1 MKFKKYLFAVLFLS
15 VFLVSQNLISC
26 KKLTDEPQ
34 NVNPQNSSSEN
45 NEDPLSDFSK
55 DKDLSNS
62 KFMYTLD
69 SNSSI
74 TLENLKQGQIIL
86 YANFNKGTST
96 ILQENVRAKLSSSS
110 NLNTSST
117 KVVPFS
123 QSSNSLLNNF
133 NLRFASNASNNQ
145 NQQVPKIKH
154 FVPKVSNSKL
164 LENARKNSF
173 RSVSSRAA
181 VKSEPVKI
189 SDFKV
194 GTSTDASK
202 RDIFID
208 VDENLS
214 KYEKRESYL
223 RAIGY
228 HKDGKGY
235 SDADPDKP
243 QDATPICLVWVP
255 NDFWDVSNSK
265 GDKINSTVAHSLAKK
280 FATYCPLEREIF
292 GEESDY
298 LLDSQG
304 NFLEQTM
311 DRISETGNFINIV
324 VYDIGDDY
332 NKEDVEPCGVV
343 GYFYSKDY
351 FETGKYSGDDEILNY
366 TNMGKYFY
374 IDSPYCNLVSTAN
387 YYDGDEK
394 LYGGTGDVSG
404 TAITTLFHEF
414 QHMINWNTKT
424 YQDLEPSAWYD
435 ETLSMLA
442 EDVLATYLGI
452 ENSDDAVW
460 NTRIPNY
467 NEYYFYSALDEY
479 RNDEYAVYSYGTGY
493 ALGSYVARNYGGISL
508 IKEIS
513 QNKAVDMNSIV
524 QAIKKVKNEDVSALQ
539 LYKEVIAASV
549 FRDGIQ
555 KNSKKYDFATNNSL
569 PSFYKEVSETIGGN
583 SYTLKPISAFCDDYA
598 YPYDDY
604 GIGDYYSGPKLLA
617 NGLVLPEKEGLA
629 GHRFN
634 LHFAGEVSSNG
645 NVTLNFTSSS
655 GNVDSNE
662 QILVFVQ
669 DAFSN
674 VVSD

>member
-1 MKFKKYLFAVLFLS
+1 MKYLRKCFFAVLFLS

-26 KKLTDEPQ
+26 KRLTDEPQ
-34 NVNPQNSSSEN
+34 NVNPQNPSSEN
-45 NEDPLSDFSK
+45 SGDQLVDFSK
-55 DKDLSNS
+55 EQDLSNS

-69 SNSSI
+69 QNTSSI
-74 TLENLKQGQIIL
+74 TLQNLTAGQIVL
-86 YANFNKGTST
+86 WANFNIGTSK
-96 ILQENVRAKLSSSS
+96 ISEENVRAKLASSS

-117 KVVPFS
+117 KVVPYS
-123 QSSNSLLNNF
+123 PQENSYDF
-133 NLRFASNASNNQ
+133 DSNLRSVSKSANSANQ
-145 NQQVPKIKH
+145 KFPKIKH
-154 FVPKVSNSKL
+154 FVPPVSNQKL
-164 LENARKNSF
+164 LEKAKTNSF
-173 RSVSSRAA
+173 RSVSSRVAI
-181 VKSEPVKI
+181 KSEPVKI
-189 SDFKV
+189 SDFTV
-194 GTSTDASK
+194 GSSK

-208 VDENLS
+208 IDENVS

-235 SDADPDKP
+235 SDVDSDKP

-255 NDFWDVSNSK
+255 NDFYDASNSK
-265 GDKINSTVAHSLAKK
+265 GDKINSKVAQSIAKK
-280 FATYCPLEREIF
+280 FAAYCPLEREIF

-298 LLDSQG
+298 LLNSQG
-304 NFLEQTM
+304 ELYDQTM

-332 NKEDVEPCGVV
+332 DKEDVEPCGVV

-351 FETGKYSGDDEILNY
+351 FETGSYSGDDEILNY

-374 IDSPYCNLVSTAN
+374 IDSPFCNLVSSASS
-387 YYDGDEK
+387 YAEDSV

-442 EDVLATYLGI
+442 EDVLATHLGI
-452 ENSDDAVW
+452 QDSDDAVY

-467 NEYYFYSALDEY
+467 NEYYYYSALDEY
-479 RNDEYAVYSYGTGY
+479 RDDDYAVYSYGTGY

-513 QNKAVDMNSIV
+513 QNKAVDMDSIV
-524 QAIKKVKNEDVSALQ
+524 QAIKTVQNKDLSALQ

-555 KNSKKYDFATNNSL
+555 KNSKKYDFATKNSL
-569 PSFYKEVSETIGGN
+569 PTFYKEVSETIGGN
-583 SYTLKPISAFCDDYA
+583 SYTLKPISAFCDDYS
-598 YPYDDY
+598 YTYDPF
-604 GIGDYYSGPKLLA
+604 GIGDYYSGPTILEA
-617 NGLVLPEKEGLA
+617 GLVFPEKEGLA

-645 NVTLNFTSSS
+645 DVSLSFTSSS
-655 GNVDSNE
+655 GNFDSNE

-674 VVSD
+674 VVEE